1 MTSKTNST
9 DNIIRLVLVGDGFV
23 GKTSMVMRSVIH
35 KFLWSLKIFKIKF
48 LEFSIRIFDLKK
60 ILFLSEKRVWRCPKY
75 KAIEK

>member
-48 LEFSIRIFDLKK
+48 LEFSLRNFDLEK
-60 ILFLSEKRVWRCPKY
+60 IILIEKRVWRCPKY